1 MYQIELNVKNCS
13 KHECPYGTK
22 LSLPNYMHYRKK
34 KIQID
39 MPSRTTSPF
48 MNYKKSHG
56 FHKSHARRK
65 NINHSTADQH
75 EEHDADLSRRAPLT
89 NLKEQ
94 WHAGP
99 RRRGEERDGP

>member
-1 MYQIELNVKNCS
+1 MSIWHKIVI
-13 KHECPYGTK
+13 TK
-22 LSLPNYMHYRKK
+22 LHALQKKK

-65 NINHSTADQH
+65 NLNHSTADQH

-89 NLKEQ
+89 N
-94 WHAGP
+94 
-99 RRRGEERDGP
+99 